1 MSARGDVN
9 FNHKSLSRQIN
20 PNLLYIIK
28 LNWCFMTCGTLATKQ
43 ILIQN
48 LLLKSSPN
56 GIQRKKINEMKR
68 KYNDETC
75 YAEGKH

>member
-1 MSARGDVN
+1 
-9 FNHKSLSRQIN
+9 
-20 PNLLYIIK
+20 
-28 LNWCFMTCGTLATKQ
+28 MTCGTLATKQ